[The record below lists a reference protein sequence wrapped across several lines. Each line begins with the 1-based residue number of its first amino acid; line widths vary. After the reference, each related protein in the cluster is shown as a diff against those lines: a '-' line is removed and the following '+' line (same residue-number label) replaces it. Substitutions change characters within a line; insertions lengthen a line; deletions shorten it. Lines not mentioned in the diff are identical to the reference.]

1 MRTIDLTLTP
11 EQYSDPSLLNTIV
24 AAKLNVPVD
33 TIYHTEIIRRSLDS
47 RRNICY
53 HCAANVYL
61 NDETYLAPDYHS
73 PYRDCHSAPP
83 IVIVGAGPAGLFAAL
98 RALELGLKPIIVE
111 RGLAVEE
118 RKKAISYMVRA
129 DKVNGVTNWCFA
141 APIATANSSPEAP
154 NAAMSPMY

>member
-61 NDETYLAPDYHS
+61 NDETPVDLYFANHRNKKL
-73 PYRDCHSAPP
+73 P
-83 IVIVGAGPAGLFAAL
+83 IVG
-98 RALELGLKPIIVE
+98 
-111 RGLAVEE
+111 
-118 RKKAISYMVRA
+118 
-129 DKVNGVTNWCFA
+129 VNPGQ
-141 APIATANSSPEAP
+141 SSE
-154 NAAMSPMY
+154 